1 MDIKQLLKQ
10 AIDAKIGGDTQGFT
24 EAMKQVMAAKV
35 GRMVSEMS
43 DQFADGVPQEE
54 DGEYQYHLEEYDY
67 NGTLVD
73 AHLNINIG
81 HYQAATQGNY
91 SPVAS
96 DPSEYHGDPEELE
109 WYVVSAD
116 LIMEDGT
123 EKHLSGDEAANLTF
137 NAHEQERIDDF
148 LLNKMQSDADDDV
161 DYDSVDRGYDY

>member
-10 AIDAKIGGDTQGFT
+10 AIDAKIGGDAQGFN

-43 DQFADGVPQEE
+43 DQFADGAPQEE

-81 HYQAATQGNY
+81 HYQAATQGNF
-91 SPVAS
+91 SPVAP
-96 DPSEYHGDPEELE
+96 DPSTYHGDPEELE

-137 NAHEQERIDDF
+137 NAQEQDRIDSF
-148 LLNKMQSDADDDV
+148 LLDKMQSNADDDV
-161 DYDSVDRGYDY
+161 DYERGNRDYDY

>member
-1 MDIKQLLKQ
+1 MDIKQLLKT
-10 AIDAKIGGDTQGFT
+10 AIDAKIGGDVTAFN

-35 GRMVSEMS
+35 GSMVAEMN
-43 DQFADGVPQEE
+43 DQFAGQAPQEE
-54 DGEYQYHLEEYDY
+54 AGDYQYHLEEYDF

-96 DPSEYHGDPEELE
+96 DPSTFHGDPEELE

-123 EKHLSGDEAANLTF
+123 EQHLTGDEAANLTF
-137 NAHEQERIDDF
+137 NAQEQDRIDQF
-148 LLNKMQSDADDDV
+148 LLDKMKADADDDV
-161 DYDSVDRGYDY
+161 DYDSVNRGYDY